1 MRQKKTVR
9 VAAGTLSCA
18 LALSGA
24 LSFAAPTV
32 AWAADGSEDV
42 TSTPTTTQPTET
54 TQSTPVAVTFYAAET
69 EVEGVMSDQVDP
81 TGTGI
86 TLASCSYVRAG
97 YHFVGWQALTATGT
111 QTYADGAFVPASD
124 FGEEGLLQLVALW
137 EPNTYTLEF
146 DCAGG
151 VMDVTSLPCTYG
163 EYVTYPV
170 PTRGGHVFTG
180 WALSNGVILDEGNR
194 ALLSTFDGDVVQLTA
209 TWEPTAVVL
218 SFDPNYPEGTS
229 GPSLDDVTATYGDD
243 AVSLAAL
250 ELEGYDFLGW
260 DNGSGSLLSPGS
272 HTMAEAFGSAES
284 DTATLIGAWQAHT
297 YAVICDFAGG
307 TVTEGGVAMA
317 ASTPI
322 DATYGLAVTLP
333 TPVRK
338 GYELIGWADE
348 SGTTYAVDAVANL
361 TAVDGGTV
369 HLTALWQKVADT
381 TSATTTTSSTSSTT
395 TTTTTSTSSGD
406 QTSAAAS
413 TDDAPVED
421 TDKAQDAASL
431 APVPAAPAE
440 AKVVEIV
447 DDKTA
452 AASPVHST
460 SATHQASWLKMLPV
474 VAVGV
479 AAVALLGIAFCLIRP
494 DKAGRRK
501 DGSNEGKHYG
511 GQQ

>member
-54 TQSTPVAVTFYAAET
+54 TQPTPVAVTFYAAET

-151 VMDVTSLPCTYG
+151 VMDVTSLVCTYG

-180 WALSNGVILDEGNR
+180 WALGNGVILDEGNR
-194 ALLSTFDGDVVQLTA
+194 ALLSTFDGDTVQLTA

-218 SFDPNYPEGTS
+218 SFDPNYPEGAS
-229 GPSLDDVTATYGDD
+229 GPSLDDVVATYGDG

-307 TVTEGGVAMA
+307 TVTEAGVVMA

-322 DATYGLAVTLP
+322 DATYGLTVTLP

-348 SGTTYAVDAVANL
+348 NGTTYAVDTVANL

-369 HLTALWQKVADT
+369 HLTALWEKVADT
-381 TSATTTTSSTSSTT
+381 TPTTA
-395 TTTTTSTSSGD
+395 TTST
-406 QTSAAAS
+406 TS
-413 TDDAPVED
+413 TDDQSSTAKSTDETPVEEA
-421 TDKAQDAASL
+421 DKEEVSSSP
-431 APVPAAPAE
+431 APAPAAPAE
-440 AKVVEIV
+440 AKVVEIA

-452 AASPVHST
+452 AASPVRST
-460 SATHQASWLKMLPV
+460 TATHQASWLKMLPV

-479 AAVALLGIAFCLIRP
+479 AALALLGIAFCLIRP